1 MGLFFSRPYP
11 VIYEEPIIIIDDGN
25 NIIIEDNNYYGGGSK
40 NKSIKSL
47 SLRKLN
53 SIAKDLKIKVSDEDM
68 NNKEK
73 LSSMIEKKLRKKAN
87 K

>member
-11 VIYEEPIIIIDDGN
+11 VIYEEPIIIIDDYN
-25 NIIIEDNNYYGGGSK
+25 NVIIEDDYYGGSK

-47 SLRKLN
+47 SLKKLN
-53 SIAKDLKIKVSDEDM
+53 TIAKDLKIKVSDKDI

-73 LSSMIEKKLRKKAN
+73 LSIIIEKKLRKNAN

>member
-11 VIYEEPIIIIDDGN
+11 VIYEEPIIIIDDYN
-25 NIIIEDNNYYGGGSK
+25 NIIIDDGYYYGGSEK
-40 NKSIKSL
+40 KTIKSL
-47 SLRKLN
+47 SLKKLN
-53 SIAKDLKIKVSDEDM
+53 TIAKDLKLKISDDDM

-73 LSSMIEKKLRKKAN
+73 LAITIEKKLRKNAN